1 MSADVIARGLAA
13 RAWTER
19 PRVPIALAVLGLAV
33 WGVIHPGVSP
43 SSSETE
49 DEKECTE

>member
-1 MSADVIARGLAA
+1 MIGLDDLIWCCIDVGL
-13 RAWTER
+13 
-19 PRVPIALAVLGLAV
+19 VALAVLGLAV